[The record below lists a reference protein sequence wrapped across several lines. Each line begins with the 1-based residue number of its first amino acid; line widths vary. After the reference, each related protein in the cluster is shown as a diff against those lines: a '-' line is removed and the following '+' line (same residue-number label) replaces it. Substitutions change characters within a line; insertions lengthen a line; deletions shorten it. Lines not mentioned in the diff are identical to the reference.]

1 MKKIT
6 LAVSLIT
13 VLSTTAM
20 AQQTGQSQQT
30 VRPGISGNS
39 ATINGSG
46 GMTSSSGG
54 MTSSGMRDSTA
65 GISTS
70 RPERDVEA
78 ALPKATAMPKS
89 QPSNNETPTPPK

>member
-70 RPERDVEA
+70 RPERDV
-78 ALPKATAMPKS
+78 PTATAMPKS